1 MHGHC
6 DSHGDSHGGKWGAG
20 RHRHRRHGGFGF
32 GGRHGGF
39 GGGRGGDM
47 GSEDMMRARRMLA
60 QGDLRLIALA
70 LIAQAPRHGYE
81 IIKLLE
87 EKTADWYSPSPGIVY
102 PTLTYLEEA
111 GYVTA
116 AAEGSKK
123 LYTITDEGR
132 AYLAAN
138 RELVDVVL
146 ARLAA
151 VGERVS
157 QWQRDT
163 RGERSDR
170 RDLPP
175 LTQAALDHLRETIGK
190 RLKGD
195 AEAEA
200 HLVEILARA
209 AADMQRK

>member
-1 MHGHC
+1 MHRHC
-6 DSHGDSHGGKWGAG
+6 DHSEESRGGKWGAG
-20 RHRHRRHGGFGF
+20 RHRRHRFGGFGF
-32 GGRHGGF
+32 GGRHGGRGDF
-39 GGGRGGDM
+39 GGMGG
-47 GSEDMMRARRMLA
+47 EDMMRARRMLA

-70 LIAQAPRHGYE
+70 LIAEAPRHGYE

-87 EKTADWYSPSPGIVY
+87 EKTGDWYSPSPGIIY

-116 AAEGSKK
+116 SAEGSKK

-132 AYLAAN
+132 AYLQAN
-138 RELVDVVL
+138 RQIVDVVL
-146 ARLAA
+146 DRLAA
-151 VGERVS
+151 IGERVRR
-157 QWQRDT
+157 WRRDT